1 MALCFIKKIMS
12 KKSLFTVSLL
22 FCMFTSWF
30 AFSKDPEGYYYQ
42 IKIYHFKGKAQE
54 ERIDS
59 FLQHAYLPAM
69 RRAGLKE
76 LGVFKPISQ
85 DINDQL
91 IYVFIPFRKLQQVES
106 TRKMLEN
113 DKQYQQDG
121 KDYLNALYNDPPY
134 SRIESMLLKAF
145 SSMPKPAI
153 PSLNAPKNERFYEL
167 RSYESATENYS
178 LNKIKMFNVA
188 EVSIFQKLNF
198 NAVFYG
204 QVISG
209 SKMPN
214 LMYMTTFNN
223 KADRDKH
230 WAAFTPEY
238 SKVKSLPE
246 YQNNVSKN
254 VQVYLY
260 PTDYSDY

>member
-1 MALCFIKKIMS
+1 
-12 KKSLFTVSLL
+12 
-22 FCMFTSWF
+22 
-30 AFSKDPEGYYYQ
+30 
-42 IKIYHFKGKAQE
+42 
-54 ERIDS
+54 
-59 FLQHAYLPAM
+59 
-69 RRAGLKE
+69 
-76 LGVFKPISQ
+76 VFKPINQ

-106 TRKMLEN
+106 TRKVLEN

-167 RSYESATENYS
+167 RSYESATENYA

-238 SKVKSLPE
+238 SKIKSLPE

-254 VQVYLY
+254 VQIYLY

>member
-22 FCMFTSWF
+22 YCMFTSWS
-30 AFSKDPEGYYYQ
+30 AFSKEPEGYYYQ

-91 IYVFIPFRKLQQVES
+91 IYVFIPFRKLQQLES
-106 TRKMLEN
+106 TRKVLEN

-167 RSYESATENYS
+167 RSYESATENYA

-230 WAAFTPEY
+230 WAAFTPE
-238 SKVKSLPE
+238 
-246 YQNNVSKN
+246 
-254 VQVYLY
+254 
-260 PTDYSDY
+260 

>member
-22 FCMFTSWF
+22 YCMFTSWS
-30 AFSKDPEGYYYQ
+30 AFSKEPEGYYYQ

-91 IYVFIPFRKLQQVES
+91 IYVFIPFRKLQQLES
-106 TRKMLEN
+106 TRKVLEN

-167 RSYESATENYS
+167 RSYESATENYA

>member
-22 FCMFTSWF
+22 YCMFTSWS

-106 TRKMLEN
+106 TRKVLEN

-167 RSYESATENYS
+167 RSYESATENYA

-223 KADRDKH
+223 KTDRDKH

-238 SKVKSLPE
+238 SKIKSLPE

-254 VQVYLY
+254 VQIYLY

>member
-22 FCMFTSWF
+22 YCMFTSWS

-106 TRKMLEN
+106 TRKVLEN
-113 DKQYQQDG
+113 GKQYQQDG

-134 SRIESMLLKAF
+134 SRIESMLLKAL

-167 RSYESATENYS
+167 RSYESATENYA
-178 LNKIKMFNVA
+178 LNKIEMFNVA

-223 KADRDKH
+223 KTDRDKH

>member
-1 MALCFIKKIMS
+1 MS
-12 KKSLFTVSLL
+12 KKLLFTVTLL
-22 FCMFTSWF
+22 FCMFTSWS

-69 RRAGLKE
+69 HRAGIKE
-76 LGVFKPISQ
+76 LGVFKPINQ

-91 IYVFIPFRKLQQVES
+91 IYVFIPFRKLQHFEN
-106 TRKMLEN
+106 TRKVLEN

-121 KDYLNALYNDPPY
+121 KDYLNAQYNDPPY
-134 SRIESMLLKAF
+134 SRIESMLLSAF
-145 SSMPKPAI
+145 SGMPKPAV
-153 PSLNAPKNERFYEL
+153 PNLNAPKSERFYEL

-238 SKVKSLPE
+238 SKIKSLPE